1 MEKWRNILRL
11 VNTIDEAYMTS
22 VSNLDLHEVFIPAE
36 ELLARREKLRL
47 RGAGDAGA

>member
-1 MEKWRNILRL
+1 
-11 VNTIDEAYMTS
+11 MTS
-22 VSNLDLHEVFIPAE
+22 VSNLQLHEVFILAE